1 MTEEGPRPR
10 GNPAASWTRTLLIS
24 AVWRASSQLPLP
36 RDQRFR
42 AARILGSADRR
53 TPSAVRP
60 DLHQS
65 YRDTAAVEDVSFT
78 VAEGEIF
85 GILGPDGAGKTTTVD
100 WEQASREDAFTCSA

>member
-1 MTEEGPRPR
+1 M
-10 GNPAASWTRTLLIS
+10 RTLLIS
-24 AVWRASSQLPLP
+24 AVWRASGQLPLP

-42 AARILGSADRR
+42 AARILGSADRW

-65 YRDTAAVEDVSFT
+65 YRDTAAV
-78 VAEGEIF
+78 EGEIF

-100 WEQASREDAFTCSA
+100 WEQASREDAFICSA